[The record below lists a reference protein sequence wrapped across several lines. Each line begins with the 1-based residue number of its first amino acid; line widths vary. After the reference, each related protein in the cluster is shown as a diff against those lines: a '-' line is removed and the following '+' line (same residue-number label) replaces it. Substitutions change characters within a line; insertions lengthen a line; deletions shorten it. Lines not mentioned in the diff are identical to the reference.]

1 MCNYYIFT
9 NTDFLYIG
17 KNDDI
22 YLVLLSRKYYAMFFI
37 IGSVEVA
44 KGAEAT

>member
-9 NTDFLYIG
+9 NTDFLYIV

-22 YLVLLSRKYYAMFFI
+22 YLVLLSRKYYIMFFI
-37 IGSVEVA
+37 ISSIEVT